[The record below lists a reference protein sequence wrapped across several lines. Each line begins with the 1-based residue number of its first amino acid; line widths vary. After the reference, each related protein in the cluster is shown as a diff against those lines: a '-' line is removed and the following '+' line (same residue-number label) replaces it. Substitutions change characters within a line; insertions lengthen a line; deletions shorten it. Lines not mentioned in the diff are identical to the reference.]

1 MLSWASSEFGAKG
14 GAGAN
19 TANKWSPLAFLA
31 RWLVQISAAAGISKL
46 LMGAL
51 LLVPGWVGC
60 SRGNH
65 PPSLLCIWQG
75 FTVLFFLSLQKGLHT
90 QTHTEQ
96 DDRVFIV

>member
-46 LMGAL
+46 NGSVTLGARL
-51 LLVPGWVGC
+51 GGV
-60 SRGNH
+60 
-65 PPSLLCIWQG
+65 Q
-75 FTVLFFLSLQKGLHT
+75 
-90 QTHTEQ
+90 
-96 DDRVFIV
+96 